1 MINFTKQCF
10 NLELI
15 KTIFATKFEKYRRLF
30 MKKQIILPAI
40 AVLAALPVYAQSVND
55 SANTKNIDDVVI
67 VASRKPTKI
76 SDIPGTVWVVPKEK
90 IELQA
95 KNGVPIKEMLSI
107 LVPSLDIG
115 PQGRTNYGQNMRGR
129 SALVMIDGVSLNS
142 IRTISRQLDAIDPFN
157 IERIEVLS
165 GASSIYGGNATG
177 GIINII
183 TKTPPKKG
191 VSGETEL
198 GLRTGF
204 MGKDDHDYRIAQ
216 SISGKGEKLF
226 GRLGVAYQQNGGV
239 YGADQKQLI
248 TDITQT
254 DLQYNQSLDILATGG
269 YKFNNKHKITASIQ
283 YYNSKFNGD
292 RSVYLGENL
301 SAFSKKD
308 PSLLSMRD
316 GFSSDKNIGTERYMG
331 TLAYNGND
339 ILGGQD
345 LYVQVATRGEKLG
358 FYPFPGNLKLQ
369 TGTISY
375 MSSSQQNTYYSG
387 IKALLSKN
395 WRNFNIT
402 YGADIDFEK
411 FDANQSVYN
420 VGTTMSSGGLINKTD
435 FVLGR
440 YPTNHS
446 RSYAGYAQIRYDI
459 LPKLQLSG
467 GIRYQS
473 INVEVDDFVGA
484 VQQTQVAMDYGK
496 SASAI
501 PGGKSSYNMTLAN
514 AGILYKINEKNQVWG
529 NFSQGV
535 SLADPSKYYGVGT
548 YVLNQTT
555 GNWDVT
561 SSINVKEQPLQGI
574 KTNQFEVGYRINNNG
589 FRAQVSGFLS
599 TSDKNITV
607 DRQTFQLIVN
617 DLKLR
622 NMGIEAEISY
632 TLSNGIY
639 FGANGLLIKSD
650 VDNKGTWKK
659 QEVYNASP
667 SKMVSYVGYQFKN
680 WNFRYQ
686 MLQNF
691 RLKDDIGNVIDA
703 YDTSDLMIGYQI
715 PSWGR
720 FNVGIQNLFNINYQ
734 TIWSKRSQILY
745 STYGLPE
752 LFNYK
757 GRGRTF
763 NFSYT
768 YNF

>member
-1 MINFTKQCF
+1 MLPVKIYLF
-10 NLELI
+10 
-15 KTIFATKFEKYRRLF
+15 LF

-40 AVLAALPVYAQSVND
+40 AVLAYFPGYAQSVRD
-55 SANTKNIDDVVI
+55 SGNTKNIDDVVI
-67 VASRKPTKI
+67 VASRKPMKI
-76 SDIPGTVWVVPKEK
+76 SDIPGTVWVVPKDK

-107 LVPSLDIG
+107 LIPSLDIG

-142 IRTISRQLDAIDPFN
+142 IRAISRQLDAIDPFN

-165 GASSIYGGNATG
+165 GASAIYGGNATG

-183 TKTPPKKG
+183 TKTPSKKG
-191 VSGETEL
+191 LSGETEL
-198 GLRTGF
+198 GVRTGF
-204 MGKDDHDYRIAQ
+204 MGKDDHDYRAAQ
-216 SISGKGEKLF
+216 SIAGKGEKLF
-226 GRLGVAYQQNGGV
+226 GRLGIAYQQNGGV

-254 DLQYNQSLDILATGG
+254 DLQYNQSIDILATGG
-269 YKFNNKHKITASIQ
+269 YKFNNKHKITASLQ

-301 SAFSKKD
+301 SAFTKRD
-308 PSLLSMRD
+308 PKILSMRD

-331 TLAYNGND
+331 TLAYTGNN

-358 FYPFPGNLKLQ
+358 FYPFPGNLRLQ

-375 MSSSQQNTYYSG
+375 MSSSQQNTYYTG
-387 IKALLSKN
+387 IKVLLSKN
-395 WRNFNIT
+395 WNKLNIT
-402 YGADIDFEK
+402 YGVDIDFEK

-420 VGTTMSSGGLINKTD
+420 LEKTMSSGGLINTTQYE
-435 FVLGR
+435 LGR
-440 YPTNHS
+440 YPTNNS
-446 RSYAGYAQIRYDI
+446 RSYAGYAQVKYDI
-459 LPKLQLSG
+459 LPRLQLNAG
-467 GIRYQS
+467 VRYQR

-484 VQQTQVAMDYGK
+484 TQQVQVAMGYGK

-501 PGGKSSYNMTLAN
+501 PGGKSDYNMTLAN
-514 AGILYKINEKNQVWG
+514 AGLLYKINEQNQVWG
-529 NFSQGV
+529 TFSQGV
-535 SLADPSKYYGVGT
+535 SLADPSKYYGAGT
-548 YVLNQTT
+548 YALDQKT
-555 GNWDVT
+555 GNWNVV

-589 FRAQVSGFLS
+589 FKAQVSGFLS
-599 TSDKNITV
+599 NSDKNITV
-607 DRQTFQLIVN
+607 DKQTFQLIVN

-632 TLSNGIY
+632 YMPNGVY
-639 FGANGLLIKSD
+639 FGASGLLIKSE
-650 VDNKGTWKK
+650 VDNKGTWNK

-667 SKMVSYVGYQFKN
+667 SKMVSYIGYQIKN

-686 MLQNF
+686 HLQNF
-691 RLKDDIGNVIDA
+691 KLKDDLGNVIDA
-703 YDTSDLMIGYQI
+703 YDTADLMIGYKL
-715 PSWGR
+715 PWGR
-720 FNVGIQNLFNINYQ
+720 FNLGIQNLFNTDYQ

-745 STYGLPE
+745 GAYGVPD
-752 LFNYK
+752 LFYYK

-763 NFSYT
+763 NLSYT
-768 YNF
+768 FNF